1 MQKNEVIKKARQ
13 FCRENNIDTY
23 KVRIVDICKKYG
35 LSIYEAYLPKNID
48 GFIAVQNKEF
58 KKFGTNKIIVVN
70 LLNDTRKRRFTITQA
85 FSHYYLHQSKI
96 LKKQT
101 TYVYYCAGNS
111 RSEYE
116 NRIFS
121 YNILMPEHLVKEAI
135 SAYYG
140 LCSNYQ
146 KIHCISVLF
155 CVSPDVAQNRLKQL
169 HLI

>member
-13 FCRENNIDTY
+13 FCLENNIDTY
-23 KVRIVDICKKYG
+23 NVRIVDICEKYG
-35 LSIYEAYLPKNID
+35 LSVYEAYLPKNID
-48 GFIAVQNKEF
+48 GFIAVQNEEF

-70 LLNDTRKRRFTITQA
+70 LWNDARKRRFTIAQA
-85 FSHYYLHQSKI
+85 FSQYYLHQSKI

-101 TYVYYCAGNS
+101 TYVHYCAGNR

-116 NRIFS
+116 NRIFA
-121 YNILMPEHLVKEAI
+121 YNILMPEYLVKKAVNV
-135 SAYYG
+135 YYRSYSDY
-140 LCSNYQ
+140 LKKYH
-146 KIHCISVLF
+146 IAVLF